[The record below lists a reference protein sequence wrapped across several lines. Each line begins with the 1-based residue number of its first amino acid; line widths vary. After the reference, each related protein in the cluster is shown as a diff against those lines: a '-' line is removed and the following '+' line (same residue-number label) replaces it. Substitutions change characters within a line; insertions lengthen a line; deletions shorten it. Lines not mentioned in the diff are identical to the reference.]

1 MTNGPDGT
9 AMTGPYEKTTI
20 RADVNGRAA
29 EQAVD
34 VRMTAA
40 DFLRDVLGLRGTRVG
55 CEHGVCG
62 ACTILVDGVSTRS
75 CLMYAPQLDGRSI
88 TTVEGLEPS
97 AGELHPLQDAFMRH
111 HALQCGF
118 CTAGM
123 LLTAHE
129 LLSEGRGVSE
139 ADIRDAI
146 SGNICRCTGYQGI
159 VDAISEADGTWER

>member
-1 MTNGPDGT
+1 MKIPE
-9 AMTGPYEKTTI
+9 EKAEV
-20 RADVNGRAA
+20 RVDVNGR
-29 EQAVD
+29 EVREVVD

-40 DFLRDVLGLRGTRVG
+40 DFLRDVLRLRGTRVG

-62 ACTILVDGVSTRS
+62 ACTILVDGTSTRS
-75 CLMYAPQLDGRSI
+75 CLTYAPQLDGRTV

-118 CTAGM
+118 CTSGM
-123 LLTAHE
+123 LLTAYE
-129 LLSEGRGVSE
+129 LLSECRNVDE
-139 ADIRDAI
+139 ETIRDAV

-159 VDAISEADGTWER
+159 VDAVLDADEKWDR